1 MGLMLRGRRRL
12 SPHHGKLYTPREKRT
27 SPRQQGG
34 SPHHCENRLTI
45 IYLPTNQGDGIR
57 IARLGG
63 QVVKSFVIAQGNEER
78 LELKIVAQL
87 KGKELEDEGFAF
99 GLWLLEN
106 ASSPFLKG
114 LAEAMDEAE
123 IRKKVGLGY

>member
-1 MGLMLRGRRRL
+1 M
-12 SPHHGKLYTPREKRT
+12 
-27 SPRQQGG
+27 
-34 SPHHCENRLTI
+34 
-45 IYLPTNQGDGIR
+45 
-57 IARLGG
+57 ARLGG
-63 QVVKSFVIAQGNEER
+63 QVVKSFIIAQGNEER
-78 LELKIVAQL
+78 LELKVVAQL
-87 KGKELEDEGFAF
+87 KGKGLEDEGFTF

>member
-1 MGLMLRGRRRL
+1 M
-12 SPHHGKLYTPREKRT
+12 
-27 SPRQQGG
+27 
-34 SPHHCENRLTI
+34 
-45 IYLPTNQGDGIR
+45 
-57 IARLGG
+57 
-63 QVVKSFVIAQGNEER
+63 VKSFVIAQGNEER
-78 LELKIVAQL
+78 LELKVVAQL
-87 KGKELEDEGFAF
+87 KGKGREDEGFAC